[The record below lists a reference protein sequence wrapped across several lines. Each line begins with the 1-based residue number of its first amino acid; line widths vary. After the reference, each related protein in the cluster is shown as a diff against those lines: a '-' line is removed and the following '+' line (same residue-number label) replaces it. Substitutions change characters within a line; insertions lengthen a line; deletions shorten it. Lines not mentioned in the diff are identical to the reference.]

1 MQAAAERRNVYD
13 TLAGENIVKNITKLP
28 EELLPERLMFMEN
41 NNEIKNNLVVV
52 CLACCQ

>member
-1 MQAAAERRNVYD
+1 M
-13 TLAGENIVKNITKLP
+13 KNITKLP

-52 CLACCQ
+52 WLAVNKTNIVMFH